1 MRTIRFV
8 VSVEG
13 GSIPPIPYPPDT
25 LPPRCPT
32 LIIYSQ
38 GCLDIISLTKNL
50 WTLKNMNMRLNQ
62 DNIGRKDIRV
72 PGTGV
77 VDFLYYS
84 DDSKS

>member
-1 MRTIRFV
+1 MRTIHFV

-13 GSIPPIPYPPDT
+13 GSTPPIPYPPDT
-25 LPPRCPT
+25 LPSGCPT

-38 GCLDIISLTKNL
+38 GCLDIISHTKNL
-50 WTLKNMNMRLNQ
+50 WTLKNMNVRLNQ

-72 PGTGV
+72 PVTEV